1 MNDKANEEVTKLL
14 SMTSDSVGR
23 DILQA
28 LVQEMKLLPDLWVK
42 LSKKKQDDVIDRL
55 RERVRANVQMA
66 VHSLAA
72 AGRTV
77 VAGDLDQITIKDGV
91 KAVVKFGPNAANLHE
106 LYEASGQA
114 VLVIVASPEDH
125 TGGME
130 DIEGETDQRG
140 LDLGHEYDP
149 NGDGKGMPGNDGNV
163 VDVLAIEKK
172 PLTTELQKAW
182 DDGYDAAEAG
192 TPEGCCIDIFNL
204 ELRKEWVK
212 GWKTFHEER
221 GIPNLADG
229 AKFEPIAAKKSGEF
243 PNDFG
248 VYTCE
253 PDEKINWG
261 DKKNN
266 VVIEL
271 LELQDGNW
279 LYAININIGDSHSS
293 GPLCIRH
300 GMAISR
306 NEALRAVRGQLVQI
320 YARGEACGL
329 KGKQYNDFTKFVNGL
344 LDDESEG
351 ANE

>member
-28 LVQEMKLLPDLWVK
+28 LVQEMKLLPDLWIK

-66 VHSLAA
+66 VHSLASQ
-72 AGRTV
+72 GRTV

-114 VLVIVASPEDH
+114 VLVIVANPEDH
-125 TGGME
+125 TGGMD
-130 DIEGETDQRG
+130 DIKGEKDQRG

-149 NGDGKGMPGNDGNV
+149 NGDGKGMPSNDGNV

-192 TPEGCCIDIFNL
+192 KPQHDFIHIFDVA
-204 ELRKEWVK
+204 LRAEWLK
-212 GWKTFHEER
+212 GWKTYHEEKD
-221 GIPNLADG
+221 IPDLVTKPDVAT
-229 AKFEPIAAKKSGEF
+229 KKLGEM
-243 PNDFG
+243 PNEFG

-253 PDEKINWG
+253 PDEVVTWG

-266 VVIEL
+266 VAIEL

-279 LYAININIGDSHSS
+279 LYAININIGDNHSS

-351 ANE
+351 ADE